1 MLRRCSLLALLP
13 SACALMYDVVEPS
26 MSAPAACALGCAPW
40 ADAAAAHNTM
50 PQASVDA
57 LWASPAAQAAAGSSC
72 AMPAHFAGQPEDSDF
87 DFSYGPQCLCAG
99 SAAAPTAASGYCGP
113 PAVPTPQQV
122 ALLVGASV
130 LDLSVSFVT
139 FNGGAAAGAPV
150 VELCAAGGAC
160 VNASGATTVAPAP
173 QDAAKLYSFHL
184 VVLPALAASTD
195 YTYRVFGGAGAWRG
209 PFALRTAPAQGPTVL
224 AMAGDLGVYE
234 YNCFG
239 NLLEDLRGPT
249 TSSPSL
255 FLHLGDHAYNMA
267 MGGGERGEGGEEKG
281 EMLLAFAQH
290 DNAPLARSLSAHRRR
305 VHDRLSACAVSAAFC
320 VGGRES

>member
-1 MLRRCSLLALLP
+1 MIRQRAISRPSLPALRLCCSLFLLP
-13 SACALMYDVVEPS
+13 PSCSLMYDVVEPS

-40 ADAAAAHNTM
+40 ADAASGHNTQ

-57 LWASPAAQAAAGSSC
+57 LWASRAAQAAAGNAC

-99 SAAAPTAASGYCGP
+99 SAAAPTSASGYCGP

-122 ALLVGASV
+122 SLQVGASV

-150 VELCAAGGAC
+150 VELCVGGGGGGGGAC
-160 VNASGATTVAPAP
+160 ANATGATTVAPAP
-173 QDAAKLYSFHL
+173 QDAGKLYSFHL
-184 VVLPALAASTD
+184 VALPALAASTD

-209 PFALRTAPAQGPTVL
+209 PFALRTAPAHGQTVI

-239 NLLEDLRGPT
+239 NLLQDLSGPAAAI
-249 TSSPSL
+249 PAA
-255 FLHLGDHAYNMA
+255 FIHLGDHAYNMA
-267 MGGGERGEGGEEKG
+267 MGGGERGEGESG
-281 EMLLAFAQH
+281 AA
-290 DNAPLARSLSAHRRR
+290 AAVYARGS
-305 VHDRLSACAVSAAFC
+305 
-320 VGGRES
+320 